1 MKTYISLFLLVILF
15 GSIYLNPF
23 AEDNNEQE
31 QVNIVFLFS
40 DDQSAPDLGVYGNDA
55 IHTPNLDRMADEAM
69 VFRRAYVPSSQCSPA
84 RASILTGRSPHSV
97 GGSRLHANVHSEFT
111 SLVKLLNDED
121 YFTGAYRKVHQD
133 NIQSQFD
140 FYRDND
146 DLAKFFEERPDNE
159 PFFLWFGS
167 RDPHRPYNSE
177 DYDYSQD
184 PAEVVVPDY
193 LPDTEA
199 VRKDLANYYNE
210 ITRFDRESGDILG
223 LLEEHGLS
231 ENTIVVMSSDNGMP
245 FPRAKATLY
254 EAGAKVPLIIK
265 WPGHTDE
272 GTFTDELVS
281 LIDLTPTWLEAAGIN
296 VPEEM
301 EGRSLAPLLK
311 GNQIDSREYVF
322 TERNWHDTWD
332 PIRAVTG
339 ERYKLIQNYRPEIQY
354 IPSLDIKDS
363 PSFQEIQRLQSEN
376 NLPEPLSWYAEK
388 SRPRVEFYDL
398 ENDPGEWN
406 NLAGNPEYDS
416 LITEYQKVLSEWMNE
431 TNDFLP
437 PPQGAFPESSGL
449 NGKYDVLNAQ
459 EF

>member
-1 MKTYISLFLLVILF
+1 MKTYSGLFLLLLFFGGILF
-15 GSIYLNPF
+15 NTFIGSDNDEEQLN
-23 AEDNNEQE
+23 
-31 QVNIVFLFS
+31 VVFLFS
-40 DDQSAPDLGVYGNDA
+40 DDQSMPDLGVYGNES
-55 IHTPNLDRMADEAM
+55 IHTPNLDRMAEEAM

-84 RASILTGRSPHSV
+84 RAGILTGRSPHSV
-97 GGSRLHANVHSEFT
+97 GGSRLHSYVSNEFS
-111 SLVKLLNDED
+111 SLIELLNNDG
-121 YFTGAYRKVHQD
+121 YYTGAYRKVHQD
-133 NIQSQFD
+133 NIRSQLD
-140 FYRDND
+140 FYRDD
-146 DLAKFFEERPDNE
+146 EDLERFFDERPDDQ

-167 RDPHRPYNSE
+167 RDPHRPYNLE
-177 DYDYSQD
+177 DYDYRQD
-184 PAEVVVPDY
+184 PAEVEVPDY

-199 VRKDLANYYNE
+199 VRKDLANYYAE
-210 ITRFDRESGDILG
+210 ITRFDRESGNILE
-223 LLEEHGLS
+223 LLEEHDLT

-272 GTFTDELVS
+272 GTFSDELVS

-301 EGRSLAPLLK
+301 EGKSLIPVLK
-311 GNQIDSREYVF
+311 GNQTDFREYIF
-322 TERNWHDTWD
+322 TERNWHDNWD

-339 ERYKLIQNYRPEIQY
+339 DRYKLIQNYRPEVSY

-363 PSFQEIQRLQSEN
+363 PSYQEIERLKSEN
-376 NLPEPLSWYAEK
+376 ELSGNLSWYGEN

-398 ENDPGEWN
+398 NKDPGEWN
-406 NLAGNPEYDS
+406 NLAENPEYDS

-437 PPQGAFPESSGL
+437 PPQGAFPEGSGL
-449 NGKYDVLNAQ
+449 NGKFDVLNAR
-459 EF
+459 EM